1 MVKGNKNTPDTT
13 VQDIS
18 TVIKSFKIIG
28 KYKEFIA
35 IVVLIV
41 ASSGANLR
49 LNFLS
54 NEKES
59 NQEQTLYKAQSQLL
73 SEIKTLE
80 GHIQQLE
87 NELVKA
93 QKDNEVL
100 IIEIKNMKETLNRV
114 DRRSE
119 MGIWGI
125 LKPKEE

>member
-1 MVKGNKNTPDTT
+1 
-13 VQDIS
+13 
-18 TVIKSFKIIG
+18 
-28 KYKEFIA
+28 
-35 IVVLIV
+35 
-41 ASSGANLR
+41 
-49 LNFLS
+49 
-54 NEKES
+54 
-59 NQEQTLYKAQSQLL
+59 LL